1 MKILVINAGSS
12 SLKFQLIDMDNE
24 SVIAK
29 GLVERIGTVDPTT
42 DLTYEWKGQKIKQK
56 QLKKCDTHAKAMEI
70 VLDVL
75 VGKDRIDAE
84 YDANDGKA
92 HLTGTGVIAHLDE
105 IGAVGHRVLHG
116 GEKFTASCLID
127 DACIAAIEENIPLG
141 PLHNPA
147 NLMGIRAC
155 QEVLPSVPQVAVFDT
170 AFHQTMP
177 PKAFRYAIPNEYYTD
192 LHIRKYGFHGTSH
205 RYIAARAQELLKLP
219 KGNKIIIC
227 HLGNGSSLSACVDG
241 KCVDTTMG
249 ITPLDGL
256 VMGTRCG
263 TLDPAVVE
271 FICNRKNM
279 TPTEVL
285 TMMNK
290 KSGLLG
296 LAGDSDM
303 RNVCARY
310 DAGEEN
316 AILAIE
322 MWGYVLR
329 KYIGSFIAAMGGV
342 DAIIRARPRRRGPGM
357 LRHQAGP
364 RAQQGPRRR
373 GEDLRRRQQGAG
385 LGHPHQ
391 RGAGHRPRHTGPGH
405 RQADSIKNNLPSDT
419 QTIII
424 AKVRGYWVG
433 TGCRQR
439 AEEPGPGLFL

>member
-42 DLTYEWKGQKIKQK
+42 DLTYSWGDQKIKEK
-56 QLKKCDTHAKAMEI
+56 QLKKAKTHAEAMSV

-75 VGKDRIDAE
+75 VGKDCTASE
-84 YDANDGKA
+84 YNADDGKP
-92 HLTGTGVIAHLDE
+92 HLVGIGVISDLKE

-127 DACIAAIEENIPLG
+127 DACIEAIEENIPLG

-155 QEVLPSVPQVAVFDT
+155 QEVLPDVPQVAVFDT

-177 PKAFRYAIPNEYYTD
+177 PKAFRYAIPNEYYTE

-303 RNVCARY
+303 RNVTARY
-310 DAGEEN
+310 DAGE
-316 AILAIE
+316 ADAKLAIE
-322 MWGYVLR
+322 MWAYTLK
-329 KYIGSFIAAMGGV
+329 KYIGSFAAAMGGV
-342 DAIIRARPRRRGPGM
+342 DAIIFTAGIGENHVRAREWAVEGLDFMGIKID
-357 LRHQAGP
+357 HEKNAN
-364 RAQQGPRRR
+364 AR
-373 GEDLRRRQQGAG
+373 GEAKIS
-385 LGHPHQ
+385 
-391 RGAGHRPRHTGPGH
+391 
-405 RQADSIKNNLPSDT
+405 ADDSKVQVWVIPTNEELAIARDT
-419 QTIII
+419 LELST
-424 AKVRGYWVG
+424 KR
-433 TGCRQR
+433 
-439 AEEPGPGLFL
+439 

>member
-42 DLTYEWKGQKIKQK
+42 DLTYAWGDQKIKEK
-56 QLKKCDTHAKAMEI
+56 QLKKAKTHAEAMSV

-75 VGKDRIDAE
+75 VGKDCTASEFNPD
-84 YDANDGKA
+84 DGKP
-92 HLTGTGVIAHLDE
+92 HLSGIGVIADLKE

-155 QEVLPSVPQVAVFDT
+155 QEVLPDVPQVAVFDT

-177 PKAFRYAIPNEYYTD
+177 PKAFRYAIPNEYYTE

-205 RYIAARAQELLKLP
+205 RYIAARSQELLKLP
-219 KGNKIIIC
+219 KGNKVIIC

-241 KCVDTTMG
+241 KCVDTSMG

-271 FICNRKNM
+271 FICNRKDM
-279 TPTEVL
+279 TPTQVL

-303 RNVCARY
+303 RNVTARY
-310 DAGEEN
+310 DAGEPD
-316 AILAIE
+316 AKLAIE
-322 MWGYVLR
+322 MWAYVLK
-329 KYIGSFIAAMGGV
+329 KYIGSFAAAMGGV
-342 DAIIRARPRRRGPGM
+342 DAVIFTAGIGENHARAREWAVDGLEFMGIKVDHEKNM
-357 LRHQAGP
+357 A
-364 RAQQGPRRR
+364 AR
-373 GEDLRRRQQGAG
+373 GEAKISADDSRVQVWVIPTDEELAIARDTLELA
-385 LGHPHQ
+385 
-391 RGAGHRPRHTGPGH
+391 TG
-405 RQADSIKNNLPSDT
+405 K
-419 QTIII
+419 
-424 AKVRGYWVG
+424 
-433 TGCRQR
+433 
-439 AEEPGPGLFL
+439 

>member
-42 DLTYEWKGQKIKQK
+42 DLTYSWGDQKIKEK
-56 QLKKCDTHAKAMEI
+56 QLKKAKTHAEAMGV

-75 VGKDRIDAE
+75 VGKDCTASE
-84 YDANDGKA
+84 YDANDGKP
-92 HLTGTGVIAHLDE
+92 HLVGIGVISDLKE

-155 QEVLPSVPQVAVFDT
+155 QEVLPDVPQVAVFDT

-177 PKAFRYAIPNEYYTD
+177 PKAFRYAIPNEYYTE

-205 RYIAARAQELLKLP
+205 RYIAARSQELLDLP
-219 KGNKIIIC
+219 KGNKVIIC

-241 KCVDTTMG
+241 KCVDTSMG

-303 RNVCARY
+303 RNVTARY
-310 DAGEEN
+310 DAGEED
-316 AILAIE
+316 AKLAIE
-322 MWGYVLR
+322 MWAYVLK
-329 KYIGSFIAAMGGV
+329 KYIGSFAAAMGGV
-342 DAIIRARPRRRGPGM
+342 DAIIFTAGIGENHVRAREWAVEGLEFMGIKID
-357 LRHQAGP
+357 HEKNIA
-364 RAQQGPRRR
+364 AR
-373 GEDLRRRQQGAG
+373 GEAKIS
-385 LGHPHQ
+385 
-391 RGAGHRPRHTGPGH
+391 
-405 RQADSIKNNLPSDT
+405 ADDSKVQVWVIPTDEELAIARDT
-419 QTIII
+419 LELST
-424 AKVRGYWVG
+424 KR
-433 TGCRQR
+433 
-439 AEEPGPGLFL
+439 